1 MSAPP
6 GDFYDDQGPAAE
18 VPSREVHLSEYWA
31 LLLKRRKLIAACVAI
46 ALAYAII
53 SALLT
58 RPAYEATLVLN
69 VERDRGSLLD
79 VNSLDQVG
87 GYDPE
92 YLPTQMRLIKSREIA
107 ERVVQKLN
115 LAADPVFN
123 PRKATLG
130 RKAPVETGAD
140 SLRAAVNRSVGR
152 VQRSL
157 SAVPLRGTNLVE
169 LTCVAPSPKLA
180 ADIAN
185 SVAETYIE
193 WSLEAKFRIVNQAS
207 QFLAGQV
214 EQLKAELDEKEKELL
229 AYGREKDIISVDPR
243 TNVTMQKLET
253 LNKDYSIALAERV
266 AKEARYFEVR
276 NATPETLAN
285 GLSSGLV
292 SQLQADLNRME
303 RDYAEKLNLF
313 KPEWPAMQQLKI
325 QIDREKQHLRD
336 VIDENVTKAREAA
349 RSDYTTSQRREE
361 SLRSVLQSQKSE
373 AMNLNTNAV
382 EYNNLRIEVEAKRSL
397 LDSVTRK
404 QAETE
409 VMSRLRGERV
419 SSIRIVDRALPPGGR
434 SSPSYRRSA
443 LTGILGGALAGI
455 ALAFFLSYLDRS
467 LYTTE
472 QIEQFVQLPALGV
485 IPASGESA
493 QAQRRGL
500 FRRVRS
506 NSKPS
511 DLSSGA
517 SIELLP
523 HRDSRSAV
531 AEAYRSFRTA
541 LLLARAGGVRSIVIT
556 SCFPGEGKTSTA
568 VNLAVVLAQLGKRVL
583 VVDADLHRP
592 RVHEVFGLSNKV
604 GLVSILAEGL
614 EPSQAIL
621 KSNVP
626 GVFVVPAGPTT
637 PNPSGLL
644 SSEGMT
650 KFLELAQMN
659 FDCVVVDT
667 PPIFPVSDVLVFAQQ
682 TDGVVLC
689 VRAGQTPR
697 DQVVRARDRILR
709 SRALALGVLLNDLDL
724 ASSGYPYRYAYY
736 RGAPDAPEE
745 APAPRA
751 VRTS

>member
-6 GDFYDDQGPAAE
+6 GDFYDDPVAVAEAPAK
-18 VPSREVHLSEYWA
+18 EVHLSEYWA
-31 LLLKRRKLIAACVAI
+31 LLVKRRKLIAACVAI
-46 ALAYAII
+46 AFAYAIV

-58 RPAYEATLVLN
+58 KPEFEATVVLN

-107 ERVVQKLN
+107 DRVVQKLD
-115 LAADPVFN
+115 LAADPVYN

-130 RKAPVETGAD
+130 RKAPAEAGAG
-140 SLRAAVNRSVGR
+140 SLRAAISRSVGR

-157 SAVPLRGTNLVE
+157 TTAPIRGTNLVE

-185 SVAETYIE
+185 AVAETYIE

-229 AYGREKDIISVDPR
+229 AYGREKDIISADPR

-253 LNKDYSIALAERV
+253 LNRDYSAALAERV
-266 AKEARYFEVR
+266 AKEAKYYEVR
-276 NATPETLAN
+276 NATPEALAN
-285 GLSSGLV
+285 SLSSGLV
-292 SQLQADLNRME
+292 SQLQGDLNRME

-325 QIDREKQHLRD
+325 QIDKEKQHLQQ
-336 VIDENVTKAREAA
+336 VIDESVTKAREAA
-349 RSDYTTSQRREE
+349 RSDYTTALRREE

-382 EYNNLRIEVEAKRSL
+382 EYNNLRIEVDAKRAL

-419 SSIRIVDRALPPGGR
+419 SSIRIVDRALPPAGR

-455 ALAFFLSYLDRS
+455 ALALFLSYLDRS

-472 QIEQFVQLPALGV
+472 QVEQFIQLPALGV
-485 IPASGESA
+485 IPASGDA
-493 QAQRRGL
+493 PRQQRRRL
-500 FRRVRS
+500 LPR
-506 NSKPS
+506 SKPRPTE
-511 DLSSGA
+511 LSSGA
-517 SIELLP
+517 AIELLP

-541 LLLARAGGVRSIVIT
+541 LLLARAGGVRSVVIT

-592 RVHEVFGLSNKV
+592 RVHEIFGLSNKV

-614 EPSQAIL
+614 EPSHAIL

-689 VRAGQTPR
+689 VKAGETPR
-697 DQVVRARDRILR
+697 DQVARARDKILR

-736 RGAPDAPEE
+736 RGASEAAEE
-745 APAPRA
+745 EPAPRA
-751 VRTS
+751 VQTS